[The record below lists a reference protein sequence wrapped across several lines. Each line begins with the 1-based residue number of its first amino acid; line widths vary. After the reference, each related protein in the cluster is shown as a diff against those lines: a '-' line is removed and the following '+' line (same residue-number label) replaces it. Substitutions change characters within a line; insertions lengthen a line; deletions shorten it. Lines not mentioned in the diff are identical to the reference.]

1 MYKINTKMTGNKIK
15 KQMRRA
21 DMETTDIAKMLGYA
35 DRSTINR
42 WIRGESVPSYEN
54 LVNMAIAFKCR
65 VKDLVAFEEE
75 NGSKEWQDS

>member
-1 MYKINTKMTGNKIK
+1 MVKVNAKRTGDKIK
-15 KQMRRA
+15 RQMAIA
-21 DMETTDIAKMLGYA
+21 DIDSNALAKKLGYA
-35 DRSTINR
+35 DRSTVNR

-65 VKDLVAFEEE
+65 VKDLVTFEEE